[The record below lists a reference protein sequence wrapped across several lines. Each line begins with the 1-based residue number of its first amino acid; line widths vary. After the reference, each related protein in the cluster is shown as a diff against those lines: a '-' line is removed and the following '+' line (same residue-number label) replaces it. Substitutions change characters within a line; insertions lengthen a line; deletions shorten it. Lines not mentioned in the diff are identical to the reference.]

1 MHYALKGKEGEKM
14 RVKKSNMNTLIMRV
28 YSKMGINLNVVKH
41 PCNQCEGCFTVTSN
55 LIR

>member
-1 MHYALKGKEGEKM
+1 MYYALKEKEGEKM
-14 RVKKSNMNTLIMRV
+14 RVRKSNMNILIMRV

-41 PCNQCEGCFTVTSN
+41 PCNQCEGCFAVTSN

>member
-1 MHYALKGKEGEKM
+1 MYYALKGKEEERM

-41 PCNQCEGCFTVTSN
+41 PCN
-55 LIR
+55 